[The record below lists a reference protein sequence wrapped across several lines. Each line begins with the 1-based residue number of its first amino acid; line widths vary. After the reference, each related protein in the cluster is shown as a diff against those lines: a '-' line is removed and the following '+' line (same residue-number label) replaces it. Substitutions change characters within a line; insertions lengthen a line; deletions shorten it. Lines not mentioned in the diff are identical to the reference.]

1 MLETEFISSS
11 EDEILGA
18 PTSESDDLE
27 ALYAERDAEVH
38 KVHELVMLRHCCLL
52 LCGARAQLLAFTCLV
67 HKVHERSARKC
78 LGCIYNRI
86 DT

>member
-1 MLETEFISSS
+1 MRAYNLFEEIKRDYTEVFNRYPPLT
-11 EDEILGA
+11 E
-18 PTSESDDLE
+18 ES
-27 ALYAERDAEVH
+27 AERDAEVH